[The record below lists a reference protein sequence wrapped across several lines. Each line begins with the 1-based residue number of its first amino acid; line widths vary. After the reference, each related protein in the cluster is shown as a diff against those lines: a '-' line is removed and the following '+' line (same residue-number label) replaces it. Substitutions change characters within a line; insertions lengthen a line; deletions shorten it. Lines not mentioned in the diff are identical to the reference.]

1 MSVILSIKEL
11 VETDIISVGEYD
23 TLGDM
28 VVKVIPHTKRNI
40 FPVISDERKLLGV
53 IEFDRLRKDMF
64 DQTKYP
70 NSVKRYMTT
79 PPDIITIT
87 ESATSVLEKFEQTG
101 AWNLPVV
108 DREGRYLGFLS
119 KSNILTAYRDKL
131 REMTQE

>member
-1 MSVILSIKEL
+1 
-11 VETDIISVGEYD
+11 
-23 TLGDM
+23 
-28 VVKVIPHTKRNI
+28 
-40 FPVISDERKLLGV
+40 
-53 IEFDRLRKDMF
+53 MF

-70 NSVKRYMTT
+70 NSVKRYMIT

-108 DREGRYLGFLS
+108 DKNGLYQGFLS
-119 KSNILTAYRDKL
+119 KSNILTAYREKL